1 MESLLRKIVFEKL
14 TSQVSERG
22 VLADDF
28 KTKFMWSEEQ
38 FDQEFLWIVVSKLT
52 PWHLESKFCWSFAS
66 KKNINFC
73 ELRNFGCCTQNLFPR
88 SQTKILARFFIFR
101 KILNLHF
108 FDVWKRFWSCYENLN
123 LEILKDFWANWSFW
137 QPLPI
142 CSVFPAVSRDSVTA
156 LLKTDF
162 FEMRGTFWVESSIKK
177 SKK

>member
-1 MESLLRKIVFEKL
+1 MISKLILCGQKNGLIRNFCGLWSQNWLPGILNRNSVGALLRK
-14 TSQVSERG
+14 
-22 VLADDF
+22 
-28 KTKFMWSEEQ
+28 KT
-38 FDQEFLWIVVSKLT
+38 
-52 PWHLESKFCWSFAS
+52 
-66 KKNINFC
+66 INFC

-137 QPLPI
+137 QPLPN
-142 CSVFPAVSRDSVTA
+142 CSVFPAVSRDFVAA

-162 FEMRGTFWVESSIKK
+162 FEMGGTFWVESSIKK